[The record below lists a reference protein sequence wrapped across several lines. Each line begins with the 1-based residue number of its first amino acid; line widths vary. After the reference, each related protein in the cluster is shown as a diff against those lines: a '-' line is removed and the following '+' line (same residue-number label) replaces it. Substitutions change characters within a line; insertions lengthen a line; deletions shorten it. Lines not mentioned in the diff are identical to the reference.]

1 MCSTQ
6 RNRVHIIAPKCLFF
20 TTYWNILSVAM
31 CSFRNWRKLNRLH
44 ICTSTRSHACTHTRT
59 HTRTYTYTGT
69 QRDEFHCCR
78 SDGKLKWIINVYH
91 DNFILVLETGV
102 LWHKISWTSCLHT
115 YTQTYTHIGQ
125 IIPMGTFLP
134 KKKTAL
140 DEINLKRPR
149 RFLLCWHILH
159 CDVILTQLK
168 QHDILTKVNNGFSAG
183 ILKKRVNWLKTFLF
197 SFWQWWK
204 LFCAN
209 LNGKNVCN

>member
-1 MCSTQ
+1 MNSTVAEVTV
-6 RNRVHIIAPKCLFF
+6 NWNESLTFIM
-20 TTYWNILSVAM
+20 TTSFWFWKRESYDTRFQEPVAYI
-31 CSFRNWRKLNRLH
+31 H
-44 ICTSTRSHACTHTRT
+44 THKHT
-59 HTRTYTYTGT
+59 H
-69 QRDEFHCCR
+69 
-78 SDGKLKWIINVYH
+78 
-91 DNFILVLETGV
+91 
-102 LWHKISWTSCLHT
+102 
-115 YTQTYTHIGQ
+115 THIGQ

-209 LNGKNVCN
+209 LNEKNVCN